1 MRRVTGSTC
10 SGQFNAVQ
18 FLRSLRCEQLRK
30 KASRAD
36 RSGAIKALFEA
47 AADVGPG
54 GRSVVTTLVV
64 TERW

>member
-1 MRRVTGSTC
+1 M
-10 SGQFNAVQ
+10 
-18 FLRSLRCEQLRK
+18 RSLRCEQLRK
-30 KASRAD
+30 NASRAD

-64 TERW
+64 MERW